1 MNSFDYSIDPLMT
14 FIPSNENLIEY
25 SIHNIFIR
33 KWYFSWER
41 EFLFFV
47 LDQTVKFYQEDV
59 FIKSVI
65 ENFHFTIST
74 CDSDGFQPSLLM
86 STKAR
91 SLFILKKGLDLSDA
105 SSIYVSFASWSR
117 PNYYLRHENGQ
128 LKMANN
134 DNSILFRQDS
144 TFKLLFDQQRE
155 NCAIL
160 AINLGNYHLLNFDVK
175 NNANLLLTRYDKPT
189 VIISELDRQYL
200 FKITPIN

>member
-1 MNSFDYSIDPLMT
+1 
-14 FIPSNENLIEY
+14 
-25 SIHNIFIR
+25 
-33 KWYFSWER
+33 
-41 EFLFFV
+41 
-47 LDQTVKFYQEDV
+47 
-59 FIKSVI
+59 
-65 ENFHFTIST
+65 
-74 CDSDGFQPSLLM
+74 M

>member
-1 MNSFDYSIDPLMT
+1 
-14 FIPSNENLIEY
+14 
-25 SIHNIFIR
+25 
-33 KWYFSWER
+33 
-41 EFLFFV
+41 
-47 LDQTVKFYQEDV
+47 
-59 FIKSVI
+59 
-65 ENFHFTIST
+65 
-74 CDSDGFQPSLLM
+74 M

-160 AINLGNYHLLNFDVK
+160 AINLGNYHLLNFDIK

-189 VIISELDRQYL
+189 LIISELDRQYL